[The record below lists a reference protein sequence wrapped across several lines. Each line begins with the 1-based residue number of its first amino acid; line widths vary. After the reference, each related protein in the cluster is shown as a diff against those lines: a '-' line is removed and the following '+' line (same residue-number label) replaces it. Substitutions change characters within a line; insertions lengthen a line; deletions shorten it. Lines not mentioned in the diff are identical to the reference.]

1 MLEMKTEIPPKGFL
15 FDFRFLVGFPYNS
28 LYQIMAV
35 VALSHHQQGL
45 RRRWS
50 TLHPILDLR
59 HRPTSADVDEVY
71 RIRILHLH
79 SLSVSPVPAPL
90 RLSLARHRPVP
101 AAPPLNNK
109 IRRG

>member
-1 MLEMKTEIPPKGFL
+1 
-15 FDFRFLVGFPYNS
+15 
-28 LYQIMAV
+28 MAV

-71 RIRILHLH
+71 RIRILHFIH
-79 SLSVSPVPAPL
+79 YQFPPSPPAPDFP
-90 RLSLARHRPVP
+90 RPATDP
-101 AAPPLNNK
+101 SPP
-109 IRRG
+109 RRP